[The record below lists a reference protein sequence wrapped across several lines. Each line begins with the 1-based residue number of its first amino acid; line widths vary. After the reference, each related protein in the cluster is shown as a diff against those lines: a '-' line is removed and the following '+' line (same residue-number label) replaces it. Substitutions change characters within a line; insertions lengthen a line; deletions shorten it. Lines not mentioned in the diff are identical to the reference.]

1 MKNYIKPEIKIE
13 TIEINDVILVS
24 SSDATLDW
32 NNSSADEE
40 L

>member
-24 SSDATLDW
+24 STDATLDW
-32 NNSSADEE
+32 NDNSVDEE